1 MRMPELRKERGLP
14 THRPAVS
21 GFATPH
27 MANSLNAPIRIRPVT
42 VLLADDAEF
51 ARNAVK
57 AFSEAS
63 RKIELVGEAHNFPQ
77 TLAMCSELKPC
88 VVSLDLHMPGE
99 ALEPRHV
106 KSKLLGGSKFVIA
119 MCTWND
125 EPARALAS
133 RYGAMALLDKTQL
146 ASKLIPAIR
155 AATG

>member
-1 MRMPELRKERGLP
+1 MRMPELRKECGLP
-14 THRPAVS
+14 TRRPAVS
-21 GFATPH
+21 GLATPN
-27 MANSLNAPIRIRPVT
+27 MADSLNVPMRIRPIT

-57 AFSEAS
+57 RILRSEPEIA
-63 RKIELVGEAHNFPQ
+63 LVGEAHNFPQ
-77 TLAMCSELKPC
+77 TLAMCSELKPS
-88 VVSLDLHMPGE
+88 VVLLDLHMPGE

-119 MCTWND
+119 MCVWND
-125 EPARALAS
+125 EPARTLAS

-146 ASKLIPAIR
+146 ASKLIPAIM